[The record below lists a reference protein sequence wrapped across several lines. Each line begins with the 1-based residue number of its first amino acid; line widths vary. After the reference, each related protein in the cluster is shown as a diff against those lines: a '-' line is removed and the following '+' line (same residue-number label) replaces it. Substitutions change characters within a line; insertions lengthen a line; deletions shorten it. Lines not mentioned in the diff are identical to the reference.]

1 MWRWRELGKKGDAK
15 CESSAV
21 CLSTV
26 WLPWAPHGMTVLV
39 SFQPSASA
47 VPRMSSTAWA
57 WLPGG
62 IAPTQTVFLLL
73 TTQLA
78 GKGQP

>member
-1 MWRWRELGKKGDAK
+1 MLSVKAQLCAPAPFGCLG
-15 CESSAV
+15 
-21 CLSTV
+21 
-26 WLPWAPHGMTVLV
+26 LPRMTVLV